1 MNKTFH
7 NRIVMQARLPLPE
20 AQGTAGFLLHNCI
33 IYKFDRFIMLLPELK
48 TFIIA
53 VFYFL

>member
-1 MNKTFH
+1 
-7 NRIVMQARLPLPE
+7 MQARLPLPE